1 MYILNIIICIIN
13 LLLFLSLLIF
23 NNKIKNKIENN
34 IKNKFKKEE
43 EKLNKDFFEKEQ
55 KLKENLKRKEQEIND
70 SLELS
75 AKILKKEEE
84 KRNLIISQE
93 SEIINKELENYRI
106 KKNDEIE
113 REFIFLNQ
121 NLQNEFELAK
131 ENYQKYLE
139 EIKIALEEYNA
150 KIEKDKE
157 NKANELINLMK
168 ELEDYQKRRD
178 VINENIRREK
188 EIREKETFYK
198 INITDNDIEDI
209 QLLKTIEPK
218 LRNKEALNKLIY
230 EVFIKKPTTEMIKR
244 VLDGGSPSG
253 IYKITFI
260 PTGEAYIGKSSNVNK
275 RWLEHIKS
283 AFGLGTIAH
292 SSFHT
297 RLAKEGVWNF
307 TFELLEKIEKERL
320 GEREK
325 YWIEFYQTKEFGLNE
340 RSGG

>member
-13 LLLFLSLLIF
+13 LLIFLSFIVF
-23 NNKIKNKIENN
+23 YKKIKRKLKNKIEENLEKN
-34 IKNKFKKEE
+34 YIKKENELNEKIKRKEE
-43 EKLNKDFFEKEQ
+43 EVN
-55 KLKENLKRKEQEIND
+55 N
-70 SLELS
+70 SLELTT
-75 AKILKKEEE
+75 KILEQEEE

-106 KKNDEIE
+106 KKNNEIE
-113 REFIFLNQ
+113 TEFIFLNQ
-121 NLQNEFELAK
+121 NLQKEYDTAK
-131 ENYQKYLE
+131 ENFQKYLE
-139 EIKIALEEYNA
+139 ETKIVLEKYNEQ
-150 KIEKDKE
+150 INKDKE
-157 NKANELINLMK
+157 NKANELNILIK

-178 VINENIRREK
+178 VVNENIRREK
-188 EIREKETFYK
+188 EIREKENFYK
-198 INITDNDIEDI
+198 INISNNDIEDI
-209 QLLKTIEPK
+209 QLLKTVEPNLK
-218 LRNKEALNKLIY
+218 NKEALNKLIY

-260 PTGEAYIGKSSNVNK
+260 PTGEAYIGKSSNINK
-275 RWLEHIKS
+275 RWIEHIKS
-283 AFGLGTIAH
+283 AYGLGTIAH

-297 RLAKEGVWNF
+297 RMAKEGVWNF

-340 RSGG
+340 RAGG

>member
-13 LLLFLSLLIF
+13 LLIFLSFIVF
-23 NNKIKNKIENN
+23 YKKIKGKLKNKIEENLEKDY
-34 IKNKFKKEE
+34 IKKESELSEKIKRKEE
-43 EKLNKDFFEKEQ
+43 EVN
-55 KLKENLKRKEQEIND
+55 N
-70 SLELS
+70 SLELTT
-75 AKILKKEEE
+75 KILEQEEE

-106 KKNDEIE
+106 KKNNEIE
-113 REFIFLNQ
+113 TEFIFLNQ
-121 NLQNEFELAK
+121 NLQKEYDTAK
-131 ENYQKYLE
+131 ENFQKYLE
-139 EIKIALEEYNA
+139 ETKLALEKYNEQ
-150 KIEKDKE
+150 INKDKE
-157 NKANELINLMK
+157 NKANELTIITK

-178 VINENIRREK
+178 VVNENIRREK
-188 EIREKETFYK
+188 EIREKENFYK
-198 INITDNDIEDI
+198 INISNNDIEDI
-209 QLLKTIEPK
+209 QLLKTVEPNLK
-218 LRNKEALNKLIY
+218 NKEALNKLIY

-244 VLDGGSPSG
+244 VLNGGSPSG

-260 PTGEAYIGKSSNVNK
+260 PTGEAYIGKSSNINK

>member
-13 LLLFLSLLIF
+13 LLLFLSFAIF
-23 NNKIKNKIENN
+23 YKKIKRKLKNKIEENLEKDYN
-34 IKNKFKKEE
+34 KKENELNEKIKRKEE
-43 EKLNKDFFEKEQ
+43 EVN
-55 KLKENLKRKEQEIND
+55 N
-70 SLELS
+70 SLELTT
-75 AKILKKEEE
+75 KILEQEEE

-106 KKNDEIE
+106 RKNNEIE
-113 REFIFLNQ
+113 AEFIFLNQ
-121 NLQNEFELAK
+121 NLQKEYDAAK
-131 ENYQKYLE
+131 ENFQKYLE
-139 EIKIALEEYNA
+139 ETKLILEEYNEQ
-150 KIEKDKE
+150 INKDKE
-157 NKANELINLMK
+157 SKANELAILMK

-188 EIREKETFYK
+188 EIREKENFYK

-230 EVFIKKPTTEMIKR
+230 EVFIKKPATEMIKR

-260 PTGEAYIGKSSNVNK
+260 PTGEAYIGKSSNINK

-283 AFGLGTIAH
+283 AYGLGTIAH

>member
-13 LLLFLSLLIF
+13 LLLFLSFVIF
-23 NNKIKNKIENN
+23 YKKIKRKIKNKIEENLEKDYN
-34 IKNKFKKEE
+34 KKENELNEKIKRKEE
-43 EKLNKDFFEKEQ
+43 EVN
-55 KLKENLKRKEQEIND
+55 N
-70 SLELS
+70 SLELTT
-75 AKILKKEEE
+75 KVLEQEEE

-106 KKNDEIE
+106 RKNNEIE
-113 REFIFLNQ
+113 AEFIFLSQ
-121 NLQNEFELAK
+121 NLQKEYEAAK
-131 ENYQKYLE
+131 ENFQKYLE
-139 EIKIALEEYNA
+139 ETKLILEKYNEQ
-150 KIEKDKE
+150 INKDKE
-157 NKANELINLMK
+157 SKANELAILMK

-188 EIREKETFYK
+188 EIREKENFYK
-198 INITDNDIEDI
+198 INISNNDIEDI
-209 QLLKTIEPK
+209 QLLKTIEPNLK
-218 LRNKEALNKLIY
+218 NKEALNKLIY

-244 VLDGGSPSG
+244 VLDGRSPSG

-260 PTGEAYIGKSSNVNK
+260 PTGEAYIGKSSNINK

>member
-13 LLLFLSLLIF
+13 LLLFLSFVIF
-23 NNKIKNKIENN
+23 YKKIKREIKNKIEENLEKDYN
-34 IKNKFKKEE
+34 KKENELNEKIKRKEE
-43 EKLNKDFFEKEQ
+43 EVN
-55 KLKENLKRKEQEIND
+55 N
-70 SLELS
+70 SLELTT
-75 AKILKKEEE
+75 KVLEQEEE
-84 KRNLIISQE
+84 KRNLIISQK

-106 KKNDEIE
+106 RKNNEIE
-113 REFIFLNQ
+113 AEFIFLNQ
-121 NLQNEFELAK
+121 NLQKEYEAAK
-131 ENYQKYLE
+131 ENFQKYLE
-139 EIKIALEEYNA
+139 ETKLILEEYNEQ
-150 KIEKDKE
+150 INKDKE
-157 NKANELINLMK
+157 SKANELVIIMK

-188 EIREKETFYK
+188 EIREKENFYK
-198 INITDNDIEDI
+198 INISNNDIEDI
-209 QLLKTIEPK
+209 QLLKTIEPNLK
-218 LRNKEALNKLIY
+218 NKEALNKLIY

-260 PTGEAYIGKSSNVNK
+260 PTGEAYIGKSSNINK

>member
-13 LLLFLSLLIF
+13 LLIFLSFIIF
-23 NNKIKNKIENN
+23 YKKIRRKLKNKIEENLEKDY
-34 IKNKFKKEE
+34 IKKENELSEKIKRKEE
-43 EKLNKDFFEKEQ
+43 EVN
-55 KLKENLKRKEQEIND
+55 N
-70 SLELS
+70 SLELTT
-75 AKILKKEEE
+75 KILEQEEE

-106 KKNDEIE
+106 KKNNEIE
-113 REFIFLNQ
+113 TEFIFLNQ
-121 NLQNEFELAK
+121 NLQKEYDAAK
-131 ENYQKYLE
+131 ENFQKYLE
-139 EIKIALEEYNA
+139 ETKLALEKYNEQ
-150 KIEKDKE
+150 INKDKE
-157 NKANELINLMK
+157 NKANELTILAK

-178 VINENIRREK
+178 VVNENIRREK
-188 EIREKETFYK
+188 EIREKENFYK
-198 INITDNDIEDI
+198 INISNNDIEDI
-209 QLLKTIEPK
+209 QLLKTVEPNLK
-218 LRNKEALNKLIY
+218 NKEALNKLIY

-244 VLDGGSPSG
+244 ILDGGSPSG

-260 PTGEAYIGKSSNVNK
+260 PTGEAYIGKSSNINK
-275 RWLEHIKS
+275 RWIEHIKS
-283 AFGLGTIAH
+283 AYGLGTIAH

-297 RLAKEGVWNF
+297 RMAKEGVWNF

>member
-13 LLLFLSLLIF
+13 LLLFLSFVIF
-23 NNKIKNKIENN
+23 YKKIKRKIKNKIEENLEKDYN
-34 IKNKFKKEE
+34 KKENELNEKIKRKEE
-43 EKLNKDFFEKEQ
+43 EVN
-55 KLKENLKRKEQEIND
+55 N
-70 SLELS
+70 SLELTT
-75 AKILKKEEE
+75 KVLEQEEE

-106 KKNDEIE
+106 RKNNEIE
-113 REFIFLNQ
+113 AEFIFLNQ
-121 NLQNEFELAK
+121 NLQKEYEAAK
-131 ENYQKYLE
+131 ENFQKYLE
-139 EIKIALEEYNA
+139 ETKLILEEYNEQ
-150 KIEKDKE
+150 INKDKE
-157 NKANELINLMK
+157 SKANELVIIMK

-188 EIREKETFYK
+188 EIREKENFYK
-198 INITDNDIEDI
+198 INISNNDIEDI
-209 QLLKTIEPK
+209 QLLKTIEPNLK
-218 LRNKEALNKLIY
+218 NKEALNKLIY

-260 PTGEAYIGKSSNVNK
+260 PTGEAYIGKSSNINK

>member
-13 LLLFLSLLIF
+13 LLIFLSFIVF
-23 NNKIKNKIENN
+23 YKKIKGKLKNKIEENLEKDY
-34 IKNKFKKEE
+34 IKKENELNEKIKRKEE
-43 EKLNKDFFEKEQ
+43 EVN
-55 KLKENLKRKEQEIND
+55 N
-70 SLELS
+70 SLELTT
-75 AKILKKEEE
+75 KILEQEEE

-106 KKNDEIE
+106 KKNNEIE
-113 REFIFLNQ
+113 TEFIFLNQ
-121 NLQNEFELAK
+121 NLQKEYDVAK
-131 ENYQKYLE
+131 ENFQKYLE
-139 EIKIALEEYNA
+139 EIKLELEKYNEQ
-150 KIEKDKE
+150 INKDKE
-157 NKANELINLMK
+157 NKANELTIITK

-178 VINENIRREK
+178 VVNENIRREK
-188 EIREKETFYK
+188 EIREKENFYK
-198 INITDNDIEDI
+198 INISNNDIEDI
-209 QLLKTIEPK
+209 QLLKTVEPNLK
-218 LRNKEALNKLIY
+218 NKEALNKLIY

-260 PTGEAYIGKSSNVNK
+260 PTGEAYIGKSSNINK
-275 RWLEHIKS
+275 RWIEHIKS
-283 AFGLGTIAH
+283 AYGLGTIAR

-297 RLAKEGVWNF
+297 RMAKEGVWNF

>member
-13 LLLFLSLLIF
+13 LLIFLSFIVF
-23 NNKIKNKIENN
+23 YKKIKRKLKNKIEKNLKKDY
-34 IKNKFKKEE
+34 IKKESELSEKIKRKEE
-43 EKLNKDFFEKEQ
+43 EVN
-55 KLKENLKRKEQEIND
+55 N
-70 SLELS
+70 SLELTT
-75 AKILKKEEE
+75 KILEQEEE

-106 KKNDEIE
+106 KKNNEIE
-113 REFIFLNQ
+113 TEFIFLNQ
-121 NLQNEFELAK
+121 NLQKEYDEAK
-131 ENYQKYLE
+131 ENFQKYLE
-139 EIKIALEEYNA
+139 ETKLALEKYNEQ
-150 KIEKDKE
+150 INKDKE
-157 NKANELINLMK
+157 NKANELTIITK

-178 VINENIRREK
+178 VVNENIRREK
-188 EIREKETFYK
+188 EIREKENFYK
-198 INITDNDIEDI
+198 INISNNDIEDI
-209 QLLKTIEPK
+209 QLLKTVEPNLK
-218 LRNKEALNKLIY
+218 NKEALNKLIY

-244 VLDGGSPSG
+244 VLNGGSPSG

-260 PTGEAYIGKSSNVNK
+260 PTGEAYIGKSSNINK
-275 RWLEHIKS
+275 RWIEHIKS
-283 AFGLGTIAH
+283 AYGLGTIAH

-297 RLAKEGVWNF
+297 RMAKEGVWNF

>member
-13 LLLFLSLLIF
+13 LLIFLSFIIF
-23 NNKIKNKIENN
+23 YKKIKRKIKNKIEEKLKKETLNLEKN
-34 IKNKFKKEE
+34 YIKKENELNEKIKRKEE
-43 EKLNKDFFEKEQ
+43 EVN
-55 KLKENLKRKEQEIND
+55 N
-70 SLELS
+70 SLELTT
-75 AKILKKEEE
+75 KILEQEEE

-106 KKNDEIE
+106 KKNNEIE
-113 REFIFLNQ
+113 TEFIFLNQ
-121 NLQNEFELAK
+121 NLQKEYDAAK
-131 ENYQKYLE
+131 ENFQKYLE
-139 EIKIALEEYNA
+139 ETKIVLEKYNEQ
-150 KIEKDKE
+150 INKDKE
-157 NKANELINLMK
+157 NKANELNILIK

-178 VINENIRREK
+178 VVNENIRREK
-188 EIREKETFYK
+188 EIREKENFYK
-198 INITDNDIEDI
+198 INISNNDIEDI
-209 QLLKTIEPK
+209 QLLKTVEPNLK
-218 LRNKEALNKLIY
+218 NKEALNKLIY

-244 VLDGGSPSG
+244 VLNGGSPSG

-260 PTGEAYIGKSSNVNK
+260 PTGEAYIGKSSNINK
-275 RWLEHIKS
+275 RWIEHIKS
-283 AFGLGTIAH
+283 AYGLGTIAH

-297 RLAKEGVWNF
+297 RMAKEGVWNF

>member
-13 LLLFLSLLIF
+13 LLLFLSFVIF
-23 NNKIKNKIENN
+23 YKKIKRKIKNKIEENLEKDYN
-34 IKNKFKKEE
+34 KKENELNEKIKRKEE
-43 EKLNKDFFEKEQ
+43 EVN
-55 KLKENLKRKEQEIND
+55 N
-70 SLELS
+70 SLELTT
-75 AKILKKEEE
+75 KVLEQEEE

-106 KKNDEIE
+106 RKNNEIE
-113 REFIFLNQ
+113 AEFIFLNQ
-121 NLQNEFELAK
+121 NLQKEYEAAK
-131 ENYQKYLE
+131 ENFQKYLE
-139 EIKIALEEYNA
+139 ETKLILEKYNEQ
-150 KIEKDKE
+150 INKDKE
-157 NKANELINLMK
+157 SKANELAILMK

-188 EIREKETFYK
+188 EIREKENFYK
-198 INITDNDIEDI
+198 INISNNDIEDI
-209 QLLKTIEPK
+209 QLLKTIEPNLK
-218 LRNKEALNKLIY
+218 NKEALNKLIY

-244 VLDGGSPSG
+244 VLDGRSPSG

-260 PTGEAYIGKSSNVNK
+260 PTGEAYIGKSSNINK

>member
-13 LLLFLSLLIF
+13 LLIFLSFIIF
-23 NNKIKNKIENN
+23 YKKIKRKLKNKIEENLEKDY
-34 IKNKFKKEE
+34 IKKENE
-43 EKLNKDFFEKEQ
+43 LNEKI
-55 KLKENLKRKEQEIND
+55 KRKEDEVNN
-70 SLELS
+70 SLELTT
-75 AKILKKEEE
+75 KILEQEEE

-106 KKNDEIE
+106 KKNNEIE
-113 REFIFLNQ
+113 TEFIFLNQ
-121 NLQNEFELAK
+121 NLQKEYDKAK
-131 ENYQKYLE
+131 ENFQNYLE
-139 EIKIALEEYNA
+139 ETKIVLEKYNEQ
-150 KIEKDKE
+150 INKDKE
-157 NKANELINLMK
+157 NKANELTIIMK
-168 ELEDYQKRRD
+168 ELEDYKKRRD
-178 VINENIRREK
+178 VVNENIRREK
-188 EIREKETFYK
+188 EIREKENFYK
-198 INITDNDIEDI
+198 INISNNDIEDI
-209 QLLKTIEPK
+209 QLLKTVEPNLK
-218 LRNKEALNKLIY
+218 NKEALNKLIY

-260 PTGEAYIGKSSNVNK
+260 PTGEAYIGKSSNINK
-275 RWLEHIKS
+275 RWIEHIKS
-283 AFGLGTIAH
+283 AYGLGTIAH

-297 RLAKEGVWNF
+297 RMAKEGVWNF